1 MAEEKSELSSL
12 QDRLK
17 AMRDKQMAMEKE
29 KQEQD
34 QKPKK
39 SPTKPAP
46 KDQTPVA
53 PEPKAPPS
61 PAPES
66 PPQEGDDATA
76 RIRERLKKASAS
88 QAPEEQPPQRPE
100 KQADAPTKMPP
111 EPEKQA
117 QDEPQPTAKPENP
130 ADRLRA
136 LLEKHRQDQQ
146 QRALGAEAEE
156 EEAASPPRPEPKPAS
171 SPPEPIEAPAP
182 LFDPAPAPTFSPPR
196 SAADL
201 YQGGVGPAAAPVR
214 IQPTLRYR
222 LRVHSDKLKKTKVG
236 KVIFRGLSLVMRL
249 AAAASL
255 VVLVG
260 ISLAFMA
267 DRYCRMNDLLLAY
280 CQKGM
285 APPEACQRDY
295 GMFDVTDMRYWQ
307 QLQNYYDSGFII
319 PWPYVYVMG
328 GHALAALVLGLM
340 GLYHGPRVYRKILR
354 FLTFPLRKLG
364 FFKTL

>member
-46 KDQTPVA
+46 KDQAPVA

-88 QAPEEQPPQRPE
+88 QAAEEQPPQGPE

-146 QRALGAEAEE
+146 QRALGAEE

-201 YQGGVGPAAAPVR
+201 YQGGVGPAAAPAR
-214 IQPTLRYR
+214 TQPTLRYR
-222 LRVHSDKLKKTKVG
+222 LRVRSDKLKKTKVG

-295 GMFDVTDMRYWQ
+295 GMFDITDMRYWQ

>member
-39 SPTKPAP
+39 SPTTPAP
-46 KDQTPVA
+46 TDQAPVA
-53 PEPKAPPS
+53 TELKAPPS

-66 PPQEGDDATA
+66 PPHAGDDATA

-88 QAPEEQPPQRPE
+88 QAAEEQPPQRPE

-146 QRALGAEAEE
+146 QRALASEE

-201 YQGGVGPAAAPVR
+201 DQGYGAPAAAPVR
-214 IQPTLRYR
+214 TQPTLRYR

-236 KVIFRGLSLVMRL
+236 KVVFRGLSLVMRL